1 MIVRKTPIEIERMHA
16 SGQLVARILAAMR
29 EMVAPGVTTM
39 DLEHVAERMI
49 REAGAKAAFKGYM
62 VPHVNRRFPATLCT
76 SVNDEV
82 VHGIPSRRCVLR
94 EGDIVK
100 VDCGVQLDGYYGDSA
115 TTIPVGRVPAP
126 TERLL
131 RVAREALDL
140 AVQQAQV
147 GRRLNDLSGAVQ
159 RHVEGHGLAV
169 VREFAGHG
177 IGRRLHEDPAVPN
190 YVDRSARNVR
200 LRVGMV
206 LAIEPMVVT
215 GRPKTRTLRDRFTI
229 VTEDGSP
236 AAHFEH
242 CVAITQAGPRLLTAI

>member
-16 SGQLVARILAAMR
+16 SGQLVARILAALR
-29 EMVAPGVTTM
+29 DMVAPGITTM
-39 DLEHVAERMI
+39 DLEHVADRMI

-62 VPHVNRRFPATLCT
+62 VPHIKRRFPATLCT

-140 AVQQAQV
+140 GIQQAEV
-147 GRRLNDLSGAVQ
+147 GRRLYDLSGAVQ
-159 RHVEGHGLAV
+159 RHVEGNGMAV

-190 YVDRSARNVR
+190 FVDRTARNVR

-215 GRPKTRTLRDRFTI
+215 GRPKTRVLRDRFTI